1 MTKFLTRSRRSRLAL
16 PTLLVA
22 AALGLAGCGGSDG
35 STASQGELPAAAE
48 PSQGAT
54 LIDVTSVDDLR
65 TRFNTDIGQ
74 PRLVLLLSPT

>member
-1 MTKFLTRSRRSRLAL
+1 MTKFLTRSAGLS
-16 PTLLVA
+16 TLLVA

-65 TRFNTDIGQ
+65 TRFNADIGQ

>member
-1 MTKFLTRSRRSRLAL
+1 MTKLLTRSAGLS
-16 PTLLVA
+16 TLLVA

-65 TRFNTDIGQ
+65 TRFNADIGQ